1 MILRNEDVSAIDGF
15 SIPGRYD
22 LFNGAGTPFRSMAT
36 REDTIIGL
44 SKEAYGLDSF
54 VSAET
59 RVVDDPELTL
69 LPPFIDTHNHLLE
82 ATRNEGLVRVETA
95 RSLKDFLDLI
105 SIRASRTPQGRW
117 IQTSNVWHEHGL
129 AENRLPTARELD
141 QATSDHP
148 VLV

>member
-1 MILRNEDVSAIDGF
+1 
-15 SIPGRYD
+15 
-22 LFNGAGTPFRSMAT
+22 MAT